1 MDYRI
6 KCPYCFAEFSH
17 KDVHF
22 RMESIRTPS
31 HSYQDIELMPDS
43 PERARL
49 MEEYEAAQMFA
60 YKDDE
65 KYEAFWSK
73 YEGIKTERTT
83 NSEWEK
89 FGCEVYQLPVI
100 NPSSPEGRRVLKSN
114 ANNDP
119 FIYDADGMVTA
130 VEDIYGK
137 QTRRRVCPRCHNP
150 IPLQYG
156 KKRTKFLSV
165 IGVTGAGKTV
175 YISQILK
182 YMSKYASYVSMAS
195 NFCDDH
201 VNNFI
206 KDNPVEINKPMP
218 ASTQEGVLPQPMVYD
233 LTQKNSAD
241 GNSVITDTIVIYDIA
256 GETCQDPK
264 KMVEYG
270 DFVTKSDGIILLVD
284 PSQLNIQVNYDLN
297 AESKASAEP
306 HLVLNTIHNV
316 FTNIKSTELCD
327 IPLAVCIPKS
337 DTFEPMLP
345 AEAQRDITPLVDQ
358 FTERNKPLFNATE
371 YNIIEP
377 KIRKII
383 KEELLIALST
393 RYSNY
398 NFFVFSATG
407 CDVVKNEDGRFCPE
421 IPPIPKRIAEPLL
434 WMFKKF
440 GYIKADTPIR
450 LPEPRPL
457 PNPAVVKLPRT
468 FIDKLLRRTRT
479 RPMTDAEKEA
489 YKYELTC

>member
-1 MDYRI
+1 MEYRI

-17 KDVHF
+17 KEVHF
-22 RMESIRTPS
+22 RMETIKTPS
-31 HSYQDIELMPDS
+31 RSLEDIELMSDS
-43 PERARL
+43 PERERL
-49 MEEYEAAQMFA
+49 MAQYGAEQMFA

-89 FGCEVYQLPVI
+89 FGCQVYQLPII
-100 NPSSPEGRRVLKSN
+100 NPNTAEGRKVLKASGN
-114 ANNDP
+114 GDC

-206 KDNPVEINKPMP
+206 KDNPVEFDVPMP

-233 LTQKNSAD
+233 LTKKDAAN
-241 GNSVITDTIVIYDIA
+241 GTVITDTIVIYDIA
-256 GETCQDPK
+256 GETCQKPE
-264 KMVEYG
+264 KMINYG
-270 DFVTKSDGIILLVD
+270 EFVTKSDGIILLVD
-284 PSQLNIQVNYDLN
+284 PSQLHIQVNYDLN

-306 HLVLNTIHNV
+306 QLVLNTIHNV
-316 FTNIKSTELCD
+316 FTNIKSTELCN

-337 DTFEPMLP
+337 DTFEQMLP
-345 AEAQRDITPLVDQ
+345 NEAKKDVTPIIDQ
-358 FTERNKPLFNATE
+358 FSERNQPLFNATE

-377 KIRKII
+377 NIRKMVR
-383 KEELLIALST
+383 EELLIALST
-393 RYSNY
+393 KYSNY

-407 CDVVKNEDGRFCPE
+407 CDVVKNADGRFCPAM
-421 IPPIPKRIAEPLL
+421 PPIPKRIAEPLL

-440 GYIKADTPIR
+440 GYIKADKPIR
-450 LPEPRPL
+450 LPEPRKL
-457 PNPAVVKLPRT
+457 PNPAVVELPRT
-468 FIDKLLRRTRT
+468 FVDKLLRRTRT